1 MEIFINLCDSHVEEI
16 IKENN
21 LDLIRI
27 VLELSKCSPTESN
40 IKFILEIGI
49 VCDFWQKFSF
59 ILSDLQVPT
68 SEMIDRY
75 GNIVK
80 ELVFTF
86 LKMIKYKNE
95 TFIELN
101 QIDKN
106 KIKDQDSFNETS
118 KYRKTLKLFF
128 EDLAN
133 FYSFNFIYSEILLP
147 VITKTVNE
155 IKQDINNVSA
165 WADLE
170 TEIVLF
176 ACICHKID
184 RNSDLV
190 FLDTIF
196 DTMFEIPE
204 NLLQI
209 RKKVADVI
217 DEMGSMLSK
226 RPQILM
232 KAFNY
237 LLLGTDNPV
246 VSSTS
251 Y

>member
-1 MEIFINLCDSHVEEI
+1 
-16 IKENN
+16 
-21 LDLIRI
+21 
-27 VLELSKCSPTESN
+27 
-40 IKFILEIGI
+40 
-49 VCDFWQKFSF
+49 
-59 ILSDLQVPT
+59 VPT
-68 SEMIDRY
+68 TEMIQRY
-75 GNIVK
+75 GNIIK
-80 ELVFTF
+80 ELVFNF

-101 QIDKN
+101 QTDKN
-106 KIKDQDSFNETS
+106 RIKDQDSFNETS
-118 KYRKTLKLFF
+118 KYRKTIKLFF

-133 FYSFNFIYSEILLP
+133 FYSFNFIYAEILLP
-147 VITKTVNE
+147 VMTKTVND

-176 ACICHKID
+176 SCICNKID
-184 RNSDLV
+184 KNSDMA

-204 NLLQI
+204 NILQI

-217 DEMGSMLSK
+217 DEMGSKLSK

-237 LLLGTDNPV
+237 LMAGTDNPL
-246 VSSTS
+246 VSSL
-251 Y
+251 YLLI